1 MITLTLTL
9 CDNWMM
15 TAVNQPGEPQGH
27 YMHYS
32 LYLDAPLDNTRL
44 EKIKILKIRE
54 NLPLTDKLLKYI
66 ETAQIRYLEFGIEFN
81 YPINNL
87 PACVEH
93 IFFHPASRFNRPLVN
108 LPSNLKTLILGG
120 GYWETMEYLPCSL
133 LFLGYHKSKK
143 YFSEKYL
150 YSEYDNNMM
159 LNLDDIINTNLPNLL
174 YISLPCDIIKNI
186 DFSTSRY
193 KKKIQ
198 KASSSLF
205 NNFIELIEDRY
216 NLDYFMVHG

>member
-1 MITLTLTL
+1 MS
-9 CDNWMM
+9 
-15 TAVNQPGEPQGH
+15 AANQASNPQDH
-27 YMHYS
+27 YLNYN
-32 LYLDAPLDNTRL
+32 LYLDGPVDYSRI

-54 NLPLTDKLLKYI
+54 NLPLTDKLVKYI
-66 ETAQIRYLEFGIEFN
+66 ETAEIKYLEFCSEFN

-133 LFLGYHKSKK
+133 IFLGYHKLKK
-143 YFSEKYL
+143 YFCEKYL
-150 YSEYDNNMM
+150 NGENDNTGTV
-159 LNLDDIINTNLPNLL
+159 LNLDDVINTNLPNLL
-174 YISLPCDIIKNI
+174 YISLPCDIFRNI

-198 KASSSLF
+198 KAASGLF

-216 NLDYFMVHG
+216 NLDYFLVHG